1 MDWKHL
7 EELARHSGST
17 RIEAGAMDGIDI
29 SELVG
34 LALAGKAL
42 AEAQRALAKANK
54 VGPNLDAVF
63 AARER
68 VDETLAA
75 WNAIDRA

>member
-1 MDWKHL
+1 MDWKRL
-7 EELARHSGST
+7 EELAQRADST
-17 RIEAGAMDGIDI
+17 QIKAAAMRGIDLN
-29 SELVG
+29 ELVR

-54 VGPNLDAVF
+54 VGPNLNAVF
-63 AARER
+63 AAGDR
-68 VDETLAA
+68 VDETLAD